1 MEYLPRK
8 LEKELEKWIKRDEV
22 ILIKGPRQSGKTT
35 LLKYF
40 QEKYGGTYIS
50 LEFED
55 LSQALIKDPLLF
67 GKRYVE
73 GKFLYIDEAQYVKD
87 IGKYIKILHDHYKG
101 RLKIFVTGSG
111 SFEVKENLG
120 KYLVGRA
127 IYFELL
133 PLTFEEFLLWKD
145 RSLYEVF
152 IEYSKEFFRF
162 LTSDKLIQKDVIFE
176 IEFLRYWEEFVLYG
190 GFPAI
195 VKEHDEKIKIQLL
208 KNLLQTY
215 IEKDIFFF
223 LNVRELEKFR
233 SFLKSLSFLTGSLLE
248 LSSLAKELKMDY
260 RTVVNYLNL
269 LVQTYIVESISSY
282 HRNLLTE
289 LKKARKLY
297 FLDSGLRNA
306 LLNNFSSFD
315 NRTDKGVI
323 LENFVFSE
331 FRKLGLEIKFWR
343 TAAKAEVD
351 FIIFYEGNLIP
362 VEVELTPEITRSFIS
377 FIKNYSPE
385 RAAIISLNLRRIS
398 SKKLN
403 HTKIFLFP
411 CFYL

>member
-8 LEKELEKWIKRDEV
+8 IEKLLENWIKRDEV

-35 LLKYF
+35 LLKHF
-40 QEKYGGTYIS
+40 QEKYGGAYIS

-67 GKRYVE
+67 GKRYIE

-87 IGKYIKILHDHYKG
+87 IGKYIKILYDNYKG

-111 SFEVKENLG
+111 SFEVKESLG

-127 IYFELL
+127 VYFELL
-133 PLTFEEFLLWKD
+133 PLSFEEFLLWKD
-145 RSLYEVF
+145 KNLYEVF
-152 IEYSKEFFRF
+152 VEYFEEFFKF
-162 LTSDKLIQKDVIFE
+162 LASGKLVQRDIIFE
-176 IEFLRYWEEFVLYG
+176 REFLRYWEEFLLYG

-195 VKEHDEKIKIQLL
+195 VKEENEKIKIQLL

-233 SFLKSLSFLTGSLLE
+233 NFLKSLSFLTGSLLE
-248 LSSLAKELKMDY
+248 LSSLSKELKMDY
-260 RTVVNYLNL
+260 KTAVNYLNL
-269 LVQTYIVESISSY
+269 LVQTYVVETVSSY
-282 HRNLLTE
+282 HKNLVTE
-289 LKKARKLY
+289 LKKAKKIY

-306 LLNNFSSFD
+306 LLNNFSSFN
-315 NRTDKGVI
+315 NRTDRGI
-323 LENFVFSE
+323 LLENFVFSE
-331 FRKLGLEIKFWR
+331 FRKAGLEIRFWR
-343 TAAKAEVD
+343 TASKAEVD
-351 FIIFYEGNLIP
+351 FIVLYEGNPIP
-362 VEVELTPEITRSFIS
+362 VEVKLTSEITKSFIS

-385 RAAIISLNLRRIS
+385 RATIISLDIKKIFSR
-398 SKKLN
+398 KLN
-403 HTKIFLFP
+403 NTTIFFFP